1 MRLLDYVLLLAITVS
16 SAPLPAQT
24 SPMLGDWRE
33 PAGSIIHIEKCSTGI
48 CLRLLSLGPKAPST
62 TDLHN
67 TDAALRGRLLCNLEI
82 GSHFDLTDATH
93 ASGGRLYDP
102 KSGRTYSGT
111 MVVKGDTL
119 KLRGYVG
126 APIFGRTEIW
136 QRFVG
141 VVASCRGTE
150 MHPDS
155 SQKEPP
161 KVSLR
166 QAATAN
172 AIIDLPGFSSWRRSE
187 AGADS
192 RELSRQVQGF

>member
-1 MRLLDYVLLLAITVS
+1 MYS
-16 SAPLPAQT
+16 SPLQVHD
-24 SPMLGDWRE
+24 SPILGDWQE
-33 PAGSIIHIEKCSTGI
+33 PTGSIIQIEECSAGI

-126 APIFGRTEIW
+126 EPIFGRTEIW
-136 QRFVG
+136 RRFAG
-141 VVASCRGTE
+141 GVASCHGTE
-150 MHPDS
+150 MH
-155 SQKEPP
+155 
-161 KVSLR
+161 
-166 QAATAN
+166 
-172 AIIDLPGFSSWRRSE
+172 
-187 AGADS
+187 
-192 RELSRQVQGF
+192 